1 MFFFFCCRC
10 SCSQNDTWP
19 CGWWPKKPT
28 LPLPRHYKQVMWTS
42 VWTARRR
49 LPPLFS
55 YANNPD
61 SLHPC
66 HVSSPGVFW
75 TLTLRSFA
83 PSRCLTST
91 STPALYAA
99 NTFKVGPP
107 RGVGK
112 ETVVVPVVILRV
124 FACRSRTEIPR
135 LHSQRAVYPP
145 RLPQSTHAQVLLSAR
160 QLWDHWLFA
169 RRHYGKLK
177 WSVPEL
183 WHWFVKLN
191 LSAGVRTFWKPNNQ
205 MLNNILSHRKILS

>member
-1 MFFFFCCRC
+1 MTRGRVVDDRRSRHCPYLDTINRWYGLRCGQRDAGHCC
-10 SCSQNDTWP
+10 SSA
-19 CGWWPKKPT
+19 T
-28 LPLPRHYKQVMWTS
+28 LITQT
-42 VWTARRR
+42 
-49 LPPLFS
+49 
-55 YANNPD
+55 
-61 SLHPC
+61 LHPC

-107 RGVGK
+107 RGGGK
-112 ETVVVPVVILRV
+112 ETVVVLVVILGV

-135 LHSQRAVYPP
+135 LHSQRAVHPP

-169 RRHYGKLK
+169 RRHYSKLK
-177 WSVPEL
+177 WRVPEL
-183 WHWFVKLN
+183 YHWYVKLSP
-191 LSAGVRTFWKPNNQ
+191 SAGVRTFWKPCNQ
-205 MLNNILSHRKILS
+205 ILNNILSHRKMIS